1 MCFASAHTL
10 WERSFSLKLNSVKHQ
25 CPDPIVNFSPLK
37 DLNRHASS
45 LCLQTTGVLL
55 RQRDVQGAH
64 LLQKQLFLLWA
75 SICKYLETHC
85 RDVEIIFFSK
95 NTTLL
100 LCTHVPTEI
109 WKKYLE
115 NITFFIPLFL
125 PPPSPLSLFFYSLHI
140 CFSPTTSYSSA
151 SLLNRGQG
159 FIERPTYF

>member
-25 CPDPIVNFSPLK
+25 CPDPIMNFSPLK

-64 LLQKQLFLLWA
+64 LLQKMLFLLWA

-85 RDVEIIFFSK
+85 RVVEIILFFPK
-95 NTTLL
+95 AQLCCFARMYPLL
-100 LCTHVPTEI
+100 KKVSGKHHFLQPT
-109 WKKYLE
+109 
-115 NITFFIPLFL
+115 FSPPPRPLF
-125 PPPSPLSLFFYSLHI
+125 FFYSLHI

>member
-25 CPDPIVNFSPLK
+25 CPDPIMNFSPLK

-64 LLQKQLFLLWA
+64 LLQKMLFLLWA

-85 RDVEIIFFSK
+85 RVVEIILFFPKAQLCCFARMYPRKSEKSIWKTSLSSTHFFS
-95 NTTLL
+95 
-100 LCTHVPTEI
+100 P
-109 WKKYLE
+109 
-115 NITFFIPLFL
+115 P
-125 PPPSPLSLFFYSLHI
+125 PPPSFFFYSLHI